1 MGFDT
6 YTPQRLLSP
15 KNGGPL
21 PAVEPAVE
29 PDRFDYPTESNGFMA
44 RAAAKSVAPTETAFY
59 EGPLS
64 VQQRVYDEYNFR
76 ASAKPDK

>member
-15 KNGGPL
+15 KNSGEPL
-21 PAVEPAVE
+21 PAVE

-44 RAAAKSVAPTETAFY
+44 RAATAAVAPTETAFY

-64 VQQRVYDEYNFR
+64 VQQRVYDEYNFS
-76 ASAKPDK
+76 ASAKQDK